1 MDRGL
6 LRKQRAIER
15 IEDRRGYRGLL
26 RKQKA
31 IERIEDRR
39 GYRGP

>member
-6 LRKQRAIER
+6 SRN
-15 IEDRRGYRGLL
+15 RRLL

-31 IERIEDRR
+31 IERIE
-39 GYRGP
+39 GHTGGRGP